1 MGESDKEILVEPQSS
16 CFTRNDFMQDD
27 FQVDKFVAECKKIV
41 PLNVFKKE
49 LDEYLRL
56 LKNALIELINQDY
69 ADFVNLS
76 TNLVGKDLNVY
87 LLILFDASN
96 LPEIALWFNLY
107 TGILYENV

>member
-16 CFTRNDFMQDD
+16 CFSRSDFMLDD

-41 PLNVFKKE
+41 PLNVFKRE

-76 TNLVGKDLNVY
+76 TNLVRLVI
-87 LLILFDASN
+87 LLLQMWSVQ
-96 LPEIALWFNLY
+96 
-107 TGILYENV
+107 TV

>member
-16 CFTRNDFMQDD
+16 CFSRNDFMLDD

-76 TNLVGKDLNVY
+76 TNLVSRSLRVCR
-87 LLILFDASN
+87 
-96 LPEIALWFNLY
+96 
-107 TGILYENV
+107 TC

>member
-76 TNLVGKDLNVY
+76 TNLVGRLERIFVY
-87 LLILFDASN
+87 LFDASN

-107 TGILYENV
+107 TSILYENL